1 MLKKYLSKKLVKK
14 PVRLLDPSI
23 IELSKEIERM
33 AEMNRKSK
41 DEKLKLEG
49 MIAGKT
55 KGMTTVVFL
64 DELNQGKY

>member
-1 MLKKYLSKKLVKK
+1 MKK
-14 PVRLLDPSI
+14 PVRLLDTSI
-23 IELSKEIERM
+23 IELQKEMERM

-41 DEKLKLEG
+41 DAKLELEE
-49 MIAGKT
+49 MIVGKT

>member
-14 PVRLLDPSI
+14 PVRLLDTSI
-23 IELSKEIERM
+23 IELQKEIERM

-41 DEKLKLEG
+41 DELLKLEE
-49 MIAGKT
+49 MIEGKT

-64 DELNQGKY
+64 D